1 TGIQATIMIFNKG
14 KKTKDV
20 LFIDASR
27 EYVEGTNQ
35 NKLGSEHIAKIV
47 ATYKTF
53 KTVDKY
59 AYRARPEEIAENDF
73 NLNIPRYVDTFEP
86 EKPVNLEAVQKE
98 IDDLENQLAGVRKQ
112 MTGFLKELG
121 V

>member
-1 TGIQATIMIFNKG
+1 MIFNKG

-27 EYVEGTNQ
+27 EFVEGTNQ
-35 NKLGSEHIAKIV
+35 NKLGLEHIARIV
-47 ATYKTF
+47 ATYKAF

-59 AYRARPEEIAENDF
+59 AYRATPEEIAENDF

-86 EKPVNLEAVQKE
+86 EKPVNLKVVQKE
-98 IDDLENQLAGVRKQ
+98 IDGLENQLSGVRKQ
-112 MTGFLKELG
+112 MSGYLKELG
-121 V
+121 I